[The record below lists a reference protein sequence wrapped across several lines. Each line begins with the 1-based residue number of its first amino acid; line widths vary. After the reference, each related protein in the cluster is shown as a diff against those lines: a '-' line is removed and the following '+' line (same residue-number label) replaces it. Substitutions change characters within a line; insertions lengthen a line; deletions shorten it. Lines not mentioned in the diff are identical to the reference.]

1 MLLPGN
7 DDGYEILKIPDN
19 YQPQLKTGQA
29 PSQQYRMPDAEQPF
43 ASQNLEA
50 AQGDLPSIKPE

>member
-19 YQPQLKTGQA
+19 YQPQQKTGQA
-29 PSQQYRMPDAEQPF
+29 PSQQYRMPDAEQSF
-43 ASQNLEA
+43 SNQNL
-50 AQGDLPSIKPE
+50 